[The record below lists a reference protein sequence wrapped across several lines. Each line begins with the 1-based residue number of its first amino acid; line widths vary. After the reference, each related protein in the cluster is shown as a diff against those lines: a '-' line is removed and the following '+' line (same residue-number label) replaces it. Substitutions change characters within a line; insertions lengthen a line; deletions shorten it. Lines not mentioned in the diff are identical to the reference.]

1 MVTREHTPDR
11 PTDRPPHVSTCAH
24 TLALLRYEY
33 VLTWGGRSVG
43 RSGVCSRV
51 TIILV
56 CYFLVI
62 FYIYIYIF
70 LKRGGAQPPLTPL
83 LIFGGD
89 CAPQPPSPRATLL
102 SSLFYNLGQ
111 FIGKH
116 KCTLRLHVANYLAGS
131 MSMLVLRG
139 CCWLEYFTD
148 WG

>member
-62 FYIYIYIF
+62 FYIYTCIYIF
-70 LKRGGAQPPLTPL
+70 FLKEGGLRPSSPPCLFFGGAH
-83 LIFGGD
+83 
-89 CAPQPPSPRATLL
+89 PRAT
-102 SSLFYNLGQ
+102 LFYNLGQ
-111 FIGKH
+111 FMGKH
-116 KCTLRLHVANYLAGS
+116 NCTLRLHVANYLAGS
-131 MSMLVLRG
+131 MSMLV
-139 CCWLEYFTD
+139 
-148 WG
+148 

>member
-62 FYIYIYIF
+62 FYIYIF
-70 LKRGGAQPPLTPL
+70 KTMLVKSKDTMAQHAPLCPPTP
-83 LIFGGD
+83 
-89 CAPQPPSPRATLL
+89 PPPPPPPRATLF

-131 MSMLVLRG
+131 MSMLV
-139 CCWLEYFTD
+139 
-148 WG
+148 

>member
-43 RSGVCSRV
+43 RSGVCSRM

-62 FYIYIYIF
+62 YIYF
-70 LKRGGAQPPLTPL
+70 KTTTL
-83 LIFGGD
+83 LIFWGG
-89 CAPQPPSPRATLL
+89 CAPQPPPPPRATIFT
-102 SSLFYNLGQ
+102 SLFYNLGQ

-116 KCTLRLHVANYLAGS
+116 KCTFRLHVANYLAGS
-131 MSMLVLRG
+131 MSMLV
-139 CCWLEYFTD
+139 
-148 WG
+148 

>member
-11 PTDRPPHVSTCAH
+11 PTDWPPHVSTCAH

-43 RSGVCSRV
+43 RSGVCSCV

-70 LKRGGAQPPLTPL
+70 KKRGV
-83 LIFGGD
+83 
-89 CAPQPPSPRATLL
+89 CAPPHPPAYFLGGLRPPTPPPRATLF

>member
-33 VLTWGGRSVG
+33 MLTWGGRSVG

-62 FYIYIYIF
+62 FYIYIF
-70 LKRGGAQPPLTPL
+70 KKKRGGAAPPLTPL
-83 LIFGGD
+83 LIFLGGLR
-89 CAPQPPSPRATLL
+89 PPPPPRATL
-102 SSLFYNLGQ
+102 FNLGQ

-131 MSMLVLRG
+131 MSMLV
-139 CCWLEYFTD
+139 
-148 WG
+148 